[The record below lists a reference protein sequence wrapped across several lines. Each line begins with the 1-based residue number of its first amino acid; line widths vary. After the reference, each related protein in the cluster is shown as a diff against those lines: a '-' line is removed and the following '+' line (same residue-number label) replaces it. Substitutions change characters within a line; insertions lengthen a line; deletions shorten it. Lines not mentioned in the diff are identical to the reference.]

1 MKKRNIL
8 LTLVLAMAAGIRAAV
23 LGGTLTSPGG
33 KLAFT
38 MEQRDGKLLYSII
51 YNGAPVITDG
61 QLGVSIDNH
70 LVESAM
76 GIPTDTAALW
86 TEHLRLTGI
95 DTVSVDTVWMPVYGE
110 NSRIRDRYRQ
120 QVYHFVKGG
129 DAGGDTDGYNK
140 RRQYLPCATISPK
153 PATDSSCT

>member
-1 MKKRNIL
+1 MMRKYIL
-8 LTLVLAMAAGIRAAV
+8 LAFAMAFVTGVKAAV
-23 LGGTLTSPGG
+23 LGGTLASPSG

-38 MEQRDGKLLYSII
+38 MEQRDGKLLYSIK

-86 TEHLRLTGI
+86 TQHMRLTGI
-95 DTVSVDTVWMPVYGE
+95 DTVSVDTVWTPVYGE

-120 QVYHFVKGG
+120 HV
-129 DAGGDTDGYNK
+129 
-140 RRQYLPCATISPK
+140 
-153 PATDSSCT
+153 CTTL